1 MDKLI
6 VLLMAIEGTSKNVH
20 YDIADYSIH
29 LLADRM
35 QEDLNGFIDE
45 IKENCI
51 LAKGQKVKNSSYYL
65 QEASKYV
72 VDDIS
77 LLAIRNIVIDTLV
90 HLESLTGVSVGDS
103 DLLGRIGTKL
113 QNDLAILNIVLGDKK

>member
-20 YDIADYSIH
+20 YEIADYSIH

-51 LAKGQKVKNSSYYL
+51 LSKGQKVKNSSYYL
-65 QEASKYV
+65 SEASKYV

-77 LLAIRNIVIDTLV
+77 LLAIRNIVIDTLM
-90 HLESLTGVSVGDS
+90 HIESLTFISVGDS

-113 QNDLAILNIVLGDKK
+113 QNNLAILNIVLGDKK

>member
-20 YDIADYSIH
+20 YEIADYSIH

-72 VDDIS
+72 IDDIS

-90 HLESLTGVSVGDS
+90 HLESLTGISVGDS

>member
-20 YDIADYSIH
+20 YEIADYYIH

-65 QEASKYV
+65 SEASKYV

-90 HLESLTGVSVGDS
+90 HLESLTGISVGDS
-103 DLLGRIGTKL
+103 DLLGRIGIKL

>member
-20 YDIADYSIH
+20 YEIADYSIH

-35 QEDLNGFIDE
+35 QEDLNGFVDE

-51 LAKGQKVKNSSYYL
+51 LAKHQKVKNSSYYL

-90 HLESLTGVSVGDS
+90 HLESLTGISVGDS

>member
-29 LLADRM
+29 LLADRI

-77 LLAIRNIVIDTLV
+77 LLAIRNIIIDTLV
-90 HLESLTGVSVGDS
+90 HLESLTGISVGDS

>member
-20 YDIADYSIH
+20 YEIADYSIH

-65 QEASKYV
+65 QESSKYV

-77 LLAIRNIVIDTLV
+77 LLAIRNIIIDTLV
-90 HLESLTGVSVGDS
+90 HLESLTGISVGDS

>member
-20 YDIADYSIH
+20 YEIADYSIH

-51 LAKGQKVKNSSYYL
+51 LSKGQKVKNSSYYL

-77 LLAIRNIVIDTLV
+77 LLAIRNIIIDTLM
-90 HLESLTGVSVGDS
+90 HIESLTFISVGDS